1 MAGPYPSLVSQSA
14 DASSEMFFT
23 IVPET
28 PFPFTTRSIYVGGV
42 GGGATVIAR
51 RADGVDVTFN
61 GCVAGSTI
69 PVMAIMVRNTSTANL
84 LVGLA

>member
-1 MAGPYPSLVSQSA
+1 MPSYPGLVSQSA
-14 DASSEMFFT
+14 DAASEMFFT

-28 PFPFTTRSIYVGGV
+28 PFPWTTRAIYVGSV
-42 GGGATVIAR
+42 AGGATVIAR
-51 RADGVDVTFN
+51 RADGVDVTFS

-69 PVMAIMVRNTSTANL
+69 PVAAIMVRNTGTASG